1 MRQLHHG
8 LGDRWEAVRAKC
20 KSLGWHEGNGPS
32 VGDLAERQGLEW
44 YVARN
49 RDLVKMYL
57 CLDATQLFTGL
68 RSFGRMKSQRLIEIL
83 EAATDG
89 VEPSSCNVEESP
101 PTVALTCSEILYLWG
116 VPSDYPLDLLFL
128 SARLLNYCEQ
138 QGISTIT
145 TLLDVWETVG
155 RSGLLAHENI
165 GRRTVDE
172 LQQFARA
179 IVHADA
185 DAVRRWLPLND
196 RQDGL
201 CLRRALGLS
210 LDQLKQI
217 EVPILSSRLVDNLSL
232 EECAD
237 VHGITRERVRQIES
251 SFLRDVRR
259 ILGWFSSEKEAIL
272 DAWMGGLRW
281 HSFASPQATPDSTT
295 LIIAAIEACLDE
307 SPQGVARRLVAESAM
322 DSWLE
327 TVTTHPDLHLG
338 GIDLQSYLDDVV
350 PPSMHVFFIREL
362 SNTHGVSIDHASG
375 LVKPSNPSVKR
386 TVRAILQQEED
397 PIPLTWLA
405 QRVQSVLGIEE
416 FDSDFIFQNRYR
428 WSLNGWLE
436 LDRVLW
442 NQ

>member
-1 MRQLHHG
+1 
-8 LGDRWEAVRAKC
+8 
-20 KSLGWHEGNGPS
+20 
-32 VGDLAERQGLEW
+32 
-44 YVARN
+44 
-49 RDLVKMYL
+49 MYL

-68 RSFGRMKSQRLIEIL
+68 RTFGRTKSLRLIEIL

-89 VEPSSCNVEESP
+89 VEPCSSNEEDVP
-101 PTVALTCSEILYLWG
+101 PTVALTCPEILYLWG
-116 VPSDYPLDLLFL
+116 VPSDFPLDMLPL
-128 SARLLNYCEQ
+128 STRLLNFCEQ
-138 QGISTIT
+138 QEIGTIT
-145 TLLDVWETVG
+145 TLLDVWGTLG

-172 LQQFARA
+172 LQHFARA
-179 IVHADA
+179 IARADA

-201 CLRRALGLS
+201 CLRRAFGLS
-210 LDQLKQI
+210 LDQLKLV
-217 EVPILSSRLVDNLSL
+217 EVPILTSRLVDNLSL

-237 VHGITRERVRQIES
+237 VHGITRERVRQMEG

-259 ILGWFSSEKEAIL
+259 ILGWFSSEMEAIL

-281 HSFASPQATPDSTT
+281 HSFAGPQATPDGTT

-327 TVTTHPDLHLG
+327 AIATHPDLYLG
-338 GIDLQSYLDDVV
+338 GVDLQSYLDDTV
-350 PPSMHVFFIREL
+350 PPAKHVVFIREL
-362 SNTHGVSIDHASG
+362 FNTRGISIDHASG
-375 LVKPSNPSVKR
+375 LVKPCNPSVIR

-405 QRVQSVLGIEE
+405 QRVQSVLGFEE

-428 WSLNGWLE
+428 WSSNGWLE
-436 LDRVLW
+436 LDQVLW
-442 NQ
+442 GQ